1 MTNTQIITI
10 NKGDKFVGMW
20 GYDQTQYSI
29 YEVVDMK
36 GKFVHVKGMNG
47 WSSLGERDLTVDS
60 KVKIYKQARWENLTP
75 EEAQDWHSRGFDRW
89 DYERHMREEAIK
101 NAEVR
106 TIVKAGRVNGDKWS
120 YKWELDDG
128 STYDSTVDWQERD
141 SVSIVDAIT
150 RRMLN
155 MKWGTPSIKIDES
168 ITAHLDKD
176 FGRNQDKYYEQNAYT
191 AQNGR

>member
-1 MTNTQIITI
+1 MTNTTIQI

-29 YEVVDMK
+29 YEVVSTK
-36 GKFVHVKGMNG
+36 GKFVTVKGMNG
-47 WSSLGERDLTVDS
+47 WSNFGERDLTVGS
-60 KVKIYKQARWENLTP
+60 KVKIYKQARWESLTP

-101 NAEVR
+101 KAEVR

-141 SVSIVDAIT
+141 SVSIVDGFT
-150 RRMLN
+150 RRMIN
-155 MKWGTPSIKIDES
+155 TKWGTPSIKIDEC
-168 ITAHLDKD
+168 ITASLDTD
-176 FGRNQDKYYEQNAYT
+176 FARNHEKYVEQNMYT